1 MDVKAWLMLA
11 QLLMMAVIG
20 LYSWI
25 TSRQAASDKDLSE
38 FKSTATA
45 VESDLR
51 ERLATLEAELR
62 AVPTAQVVHEL
73 SAALRGLEASLQGFG
88 GRVDAMQRTVE
99 RVNDYLLNNGQK

>member
-1 MDVKAWLMLA
+1 MDVKAWLMLV
-11 QLLMMAVIG
+11 QLLVMVGVG

-38 FKSTATA
+38 FKRAA
-45 VESDLR
+45 AAAESDLR

-88 GRVDAMQRTVE
+88 SRVDSMQKSVE
-99 RVNDYLLNNGQK
+99 RVNDYLLHHGHK